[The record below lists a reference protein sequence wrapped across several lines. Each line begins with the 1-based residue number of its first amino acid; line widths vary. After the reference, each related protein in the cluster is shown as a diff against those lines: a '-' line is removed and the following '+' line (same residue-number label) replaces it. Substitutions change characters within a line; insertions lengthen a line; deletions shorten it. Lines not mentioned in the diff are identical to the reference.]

1 MDDTLIIIA
10 GPTAVGKTDLS
21 LALATKLN
29 AEIISADSMQVYRHM
44 NIGTAKPTAV
54 QQQLVKHHL
63 LDVVDPDQGFSVADY
78 QSHFDLAIR
87 DILNRGKIPIMVGGT
102 GLYIRACTQSFVF
115 DPGGADPL
123 FREQLRLEAKQ
134 SGTAQLHER
143 LGMIDPVSALKIHPN
158 DLVRIIRALEV
169 FHSTGIP
176 ISELQPKRNLNAFE
190 RLIYLFF
197 DRDRIE
203 LYQRIEQRVDAM
215 IAVGFA
221 DEVRT
226 LLEMGYSPNL
236 KPMQSLGYRQIIA
249 FLQQDLPWE
258 SAVNEI
264 KKATRNYAKRQL
276 TWFRKE
282 PVDCWINISS
292 GSAQELIGEILNYVE
307 GRLHQMS
314 NK

>member
-1 MDDTLIIIA
+1 MDGTLIIIA

-21 LALATKLN
+21 LALATALD

-44 NIGTAKPTAV
+44 NIGTAKPTLV

-63 LDVVDPDQGFSVADY
+63 LNVVDPDQYFSVADY
-78 QSHFDLAIR
+78 QSHFNLAVR
-87 DILNRGKIPIMVGGT
+87 DILNRGKIPLMVGGT

-134 SGTAQLHER
+134 FGVAQLYER
-143 LGMIDPVSALKIHPN
+143 LQMVDPISALKIHPN
-158 DLVRIIRALEV
+158 DLLRIIRTLEV
-169 FHSTGIP
+169 FHSTGLP
-176 ISELQPKRNLNAFE
+176 ISELQLKRNLNAFD

-197 DRDRIE
+197 DRDRME

-215 IAVGFA
+215 IAAGLA

-226 LLEMGYSPNL
+226 LLEMGYSPEL
-236 KPMQSLGYRQIIA
+236 KPMQSLGYRQIAA
-249 FLQQDLPWE
+249 FLRQDLSWE
-258 SAVNEI
+258 SAVTEI
-264 KKATRNYAKRQL
+264 KKATRNYGKRQL

-282 PVDCWINISS
+282 PVDWWINISGS
-292 GSAQELIGEILNYVE
+292 GQELIGEILNYIE
-307 GRLHQMS
+307 GRLHQTS